1 MRVGYWLFCGHSNK
15 WVLEHAL
22 HTVYMLTL
30 QGVAMHSM
38 HHLSCAVFSASKSM
52 SQLHVC
58 LKMGSPAVAWV
69 HAQYTY

>member
-1 MRVGYWLFCGHSNK
+1 
-15 WVLEHAL
+15 L